1 MLCYLFPQPSYF
13 IFSADV
19 PALLYYA
26 HIPTVLICFLFSFY
40 IFWNNRNSLLNRIL
54 LAISILFVFWTVF
67 ALITWTNTNS
77 NLIMFVWSFF
87 GTIQGLIAISYVYL
101 TYVFLEKRDVSL
113 RVKTYFLALLA
124 PTILLASTRFNLSGF
139 DITTCDAFK
148 FEWPPYKAYAAFL
161 GMTAA
166 VWILV
171 LLIRK
176 YRVSSPT
183 VKKEIRL
190 FGFGVELAL
199 IMFFGMEFLAAYLTK
214 INLLPDSGIEIYG
227 MFGVDVFIVYLNVL
241 VVRFGEFNVKLI
253 ATQALVVGLIALT
266 AAQLFTVESGT
277 SKIISIFT
285 LVAACS
291 FGYFLVRSVKKEI
304 KSKEHAEALAQKLD
318 RSAHALQVANDGQK
332 NLIHIMNHQI
342 KGHLGVARN
351 IFAELLQT
359 DDYGQMPEA
368 SKPLLAKGLESMVA
382 GVEYVQSVLM
392 GSSAADGTLRYDMK
406 PMDVKE
412 ISLHL
417 VGQQK
422 EIVEKAGFSFEAKID
437 DGDYGTVG
445 DATQLEEAFKNLIT
459 NAIKYNNP
467 HGSIAV
473 ELTKKSEA
481 IVYSV
486 KDTGRGISEEDKP
499 RLFTPGGMG
508 KNSRD
513 YNVEAS
519 GYGLAFV
526 KAVVETHQ
534 GKVYYKSNAPEKGT
548 TFFIELPVAKE
559 FDDHKSRA

>member
-13 IFSADV
+13 IFSPDV

-40 IFWNNRNSLLNRIL
+40 IFWNNRHSLLNRL
-54 LAISILFVFWTVF
+54 LLVISILFVLWTITN
-67 ALITWTNTNS
+67 LIAWTNTSS

-87 GTIQGLIAISYVYL
+87 GTMQGLIAMSYVYL

-113 RVKTYFLALLA
+113 RVKAIFFGLLT
-124 PTILLASTRFNLSGF
+124 PTILLASTRFNLAGF

-148 FEWPPYKAYAAFL
+148 FEWPPYKAYSAFL
-161 GMTAA
+161 GLIA
-166 VWILV
+166 VAWILA

-176 YRVSSPT
+176 YRVSTTT

-227 MFGVDVFIVYLNVL
+227 MFGVDVFIIYLNVL

-266 AAQLFTVESGT
+266 ASQLFTAETGASRT
-277 SKIISIFT
+277 ISLVT
-285 LVAACS
+285 LIAVCF
-291 FGYFLVRSVKKEI
+291 FGYFLVKSVKREI

-351 IFAELLQT
+351 IFAELLQS
-359 DDYGQMPEA
+359 DDYGAMPEA
-368 SKPLLAKGLESMVA
+368 SKPLLTKGLESMVA
-382 GVEYVQSVLM
+382 GVDYVQSVLM

-406 PMDVKE
+406 PMDVKA

-417 VGQQK
+417 VAQQK
-422 EIVEKAGFSFEAKID
+422 EIVEKAGFFFEANIE
-437 DGDYGTVG
+437 DGDYSIVG

-459 NAIKYNNP
+459 NAIKYNTP

-473 ELTKKSEA
+473 ALTMKPGK
-481 IVYSV
+481 IIFSV
-486 KDTGRGISEEDKP
+486 KDSGIGISDEDKP
-499 RLFTPGGMG
+499 RLFKPGGRG
-508 KNSRD
+508 KNSIQ
-513 YNVEAS
+513 YNTDSS
-519 GYGLAFV
+519 GFGLAFV
-526 KAVVETHQ
+526 KGVAETHK
-534 GKVYYKSNAPEKGT
+534 GVVSYKSNSPEKGT
-548 TFFIELPVAKE
+548 TFFVELPVASE
-559 FDDHKSRA
+559 SSSQSSRA